1 MITANTQEMYRYSSV
16 LLLVFPN
23 KTLLT
28 LWLSPLPLCFSLL
41 WPRNASEEF
50 YSKFLFSPM
59 GIWTHLVTWL
69 KHFNTLPLI
78 FIYFS
83 FFFSPFVSI
92 YLGHV
97 RCEYSV
103 LLMTLPFVWFAS
115 HQTAWAKFASNSVQ
129 NMCLNPKYELKYEQL
144 YIQNRRENNRKK
156 AHCVQNHYCSVIQL
170 ILPPTQ
176 DYRGKTTIHL
186 VWCSTQS

>member
-1 MITANTQEMYRYSSV
+1 MNWNSSAYWGPTCIIWKISCALFISNRFYKISSISVITANTQEMYHYSSV

-59 GIWTHLVTWL
+59 GIWTLLVTWL

-97 RCEYSV
+97 STAFYWWPCHLFG
-103 LLMTLPFVWFAS
+103 LLVTKQ
-115 HQTAWAKFASNSVQ
+115 HEQ
-129 NMCLNPKYELKYEQL
+129 NLQ
-144 YIQNRRENNRKK
+144 
-156 AHCVQNHYCSVIQL
+156 VIL
-170 ILPPTQ
+170 CKI
-176 DYRGKTTIHL
+176 
-186 VWCSTQS
+186 CA

>member
-1 MITANTQEMYRYSSV
+1 MITANTQEMHHYSAV
-16 LLLVFPN
+16 LLWVFLN

-28 LWLSPLPLCFSLL
+28 LWLSPLPLHFSLL

-59 GIWTHLVTWL
+59 GIWTLLVTWL

-83 FFFSPFVSI
+83 FFFFSPFVSI

-97 RCEYSV
+97 STVFYWWPCLAKKKICHLFG
-103 LLMTLPFVWFAS
+103 LLVTW
-115 HQTAWAKFASNSVQ
+115 TAWAKFASNSVE
-129 NMCLNPKYELKYEQL
+129 NMCLNAKYSLK
-144 YIQNRRENNRKK
+144 
-156 AHCVQNHYCSVIQL
+156 
-170 ILPPTQ
+170 
-176 DYRGKTTIHL
+176 
-186 VWCSTQS
+186 